1 MRRINVAS
9 QLSRKS
15 LGAPQQSWF
24 AEGEHCGALRGNM
37 NKLTLLAAAVAAIS
51 ISSPALAGSA
61 EGRWQIKLMGTAV
74 LPDGKID
81 EILVNPGLP
90 AGTDT
95 KADDNVVP
103 TAAIEYFFTPHVSVE
118 TICCVTEHDVDV
130 ASGPLKGGQLV
141 ADRKIIP
148 ATLTVKVHLP
158 TRSGFK
164 PYAGAGPAYFIFF
177 GEKPGAAARSVL
189 GATKLHFNDKLGV
202 ALQAGVDVALGG
214 SGLGLSLDAK
224 RYWVRPT
231 AHWSNAA
238 GTEVLATRHKLDPWV
253 LSAGVA
259 YRF

>member
-1 MRRINVAS
+1 M
-9 QLSRKS
+9 
-15 LGAPQQSWF
+15 
-24 AEGEHCGALRGNM
+24 E
-37 NKLTLLAAAVAAIS
+37 KLTLLASAIAAVS
-51 ISSPALAGSA
+51 ISTPALAGSA
-61 EGRWQIKLMGTAV
+61 QGRWQVKVMGTAV

-81 EILVNPGLP
+81 EVLVDPGLP

-95 KADDNVVP
+95 KADDNFVP
-103 TAAIEYFFTPHVSVE
+103 TAAIEYFFTPNVSIE
-118 TICCVTEHDVDV
+118 TICCFTQHDVDV

-148 ATLTVKVHLP
+148 ATLTVKLHLP

-164 PYAGAGPAYFIFF
+164 PYVGAGPAYFIFF
-177 GEKPGAAARSVL
+177 DEKPGTAARSVL
-189 GATKLHFNDKLGV
+189 GATRLDFNDKVGI
-202 ALQAGVDVALGG
+202 ALQAGVDVPLGD

-231 AHWSNAA
+231 AHWSNAS
-238 GTEVLATRHKLDPWV
+238 GTEVLATRHRLDPWV

>member
-1 MRRINVAS
+1 M
-9 QLSRKS
+9 K
-15 LGAPQQSWF
+15 
-24 AEGEHCGALRGNM
+24 
-37 NKLTLLAAAVAAIS
+37 KLTLWAPAIAAIA
-51 ISSPALAGSA
+51 ISTPALAGSPQ
-61 EGRWQIKLMGTAV
+61 GRWQIKVLGTAV

-81 EILVNPGLP
+81 EVLVDPGLP
-90 AGTDT
+90 VGTDT

-103 TAAIEYFFTPHVSVE
+103 TAAIEYFFTRNVSVE

-130 ASGPLKGGQLV
+130 ATGPLKGGQLV

-148 ATLTVKVHLP
+148 ATLTVKLHLP

-164 PYAGAGPAYFIFF
+164 PYVGAGPAYFIFF
-177 GEKPGAAARSVL
+177 DEKPGAAARSVL
-189 GATKLHFNDKLGV
+189 GATKLDFNDKVGV
-202 ALQAGVDVALGG
+202 ALQAGVDVAIGD

-231 AHWSNAA
+231 AHWSDAA
-238 GTEVLATRHKLDPWV
+238 GAEVLATRPKLNPWV